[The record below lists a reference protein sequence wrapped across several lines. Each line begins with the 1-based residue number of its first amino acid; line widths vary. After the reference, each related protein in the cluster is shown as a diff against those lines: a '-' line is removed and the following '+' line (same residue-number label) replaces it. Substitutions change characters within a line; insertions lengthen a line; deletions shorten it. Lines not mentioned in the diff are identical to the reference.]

1 MYNGVENL
9 PHFFMKGVIFD
20 LDGTLTGAL
29 GSQQVDG
36 FKKHSQDL
44 FVLPG
49 VLEGLEFCKNQ
60 GYVIVCASNQ
70 DGCSAI
76 NSTTGKPYKTIEDA
90 IAEMQYTLSL
100 IPQLEAI
107 YFCPDFQGDKCY
119 KVLATNYQLF
129 YRHNSEIFKEN
140 SFRKPGA
147 GMLIKASKD
156 YGFDLSNSWMVGDR
170 PEDMEAADN
179 AGCDFMDAET
189 WRMRFTPGMYEIR
202 NVNLNQIEFL
212 EVIKYKVGN
221 EK

>member
-1 MYNGVENL
+1 
-9 PHFFMKGVIFD
+9 MKGVIFD
-20 LDGTLTGAL
+20 IDGTLTGAL

-60 GYVIVCASNQ
+60 GYVIVGASNQ
-70 DGCSAI
+70 GGCSAI

-90 IAEMQYTLSL
+90 IAEMKYTLSL
-100 IPQLEAI
+100 IPQLKAI
-107 YFCPDFQGDKCY
+107 YFCPDFEGINCY
-119 KVLATNYQLF
+119 KIYRDEIERRLKPDTANYEKCN
-129 YRHNSEIFKEN
+129 Y
-140 SFRKPGA
+140 RKPGA
-147 GMLIKASKD
+147 GMLRDAAID
-156 YGFDLSNSWMVGDR
+156 YGFDLSQSWMIGDR
-170 PEDMEAADN
+170 SEDMEAADN

-212 EVIKYKVGN
+212 EGIKYKVGN